1 MIKNNVSLKKSLDLV
16 DKIKMTNELAD
27 SYFHQNTATGEWEY
41 TPCFADVNIIAAFF
55 LYCVD
60 GLEFEPLRHDDGTFK
75 MDDNGNPVMESVY
88 ELVINDSELFPLY
101 TEMMD
106 AANTADAGKFEAYE
120 HKTLLTQFLSVLAD
134 VTDMVEF
141 RKQQLLHQKR
151 DSVDVFFAAL
161 ADMVKS
167 VDLSGIDFQSLM
179 ENVRQAGSTGKNETA
194 NMNAAEY
201 LNEKVQA

>member
-1 MIKNNVSLKKSLDLV
+1 MIKNNVSLKNSLDLV

-27 SYFHQNTATGEWEY
+27 SYFHQNTAAGEWEY

-60 GLEFEPLRHDDGTFK
+60 GLEFEPLRYDDGTYK
-75 MDDNGNPVMESVY
+75 MDDNGNPLMESVY
-88 ELVINDSELFPLY
+88 ELVIKDSELFPLY
-101 TEMMD
+101 TDMMD

-179 ENVRQAGSTGKNETA
+179 ENVWQAGSTEKNETA
-194 NMNAAEY
+194 NMNVAEY

>member
-1 MIKNNVSLKKSLDLV
+1 MIKNNVSLKKSLNLA

-27 SYFHQNTATGEWEY
+27 SYFHQNTASGEWEY
-41 TPCFADVNIIAAFF
+41 TPYFADVNIITAFF

-60 GLEFEPLRHDDGTFK
+60 GLEFESLRYDDGTFK
-75 MDDNGNPVMESVY
+75 MDDNGNPLMESVY
-88 ELVINDSELFPLY
+88 ELVIKDSELFPLY
-101 TEMMD
+101 TDMMD

-179 ENVRQAGSTGKNETA
+179 ENIRQTGSTEKEETA
-194 NMNAAEY
+194 NMNVAEY
-201 LNEKVQA
+201 LNEKAQA